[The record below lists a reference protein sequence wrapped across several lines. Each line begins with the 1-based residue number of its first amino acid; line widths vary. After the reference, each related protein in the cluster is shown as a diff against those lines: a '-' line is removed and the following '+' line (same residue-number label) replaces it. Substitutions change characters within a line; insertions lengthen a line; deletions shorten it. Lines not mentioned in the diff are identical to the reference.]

1 MDGLEQRLTS
11 LGAALDLPAAPNL
24 VPAVVATLPD
34 RRPRRH
40 RPARRTLAIALLAT
54 LAVAGGA
61 MAVPSTRHA
70 ILRVLGLRGVQI
82 ERVPRI
88 PPLPGGAKLG
98 LGRPVSLA
106 GAVRAVRFTALLPL
120 GPATAYLA
128 GDLAGGRLSLVVGR
142 ALIMEF
148 RGTAVPFVFKLL
160 GPGTT
165 ARQLRVNGGPGVYIS
180 GAPHEL
186 LIQELTGEV
195 KTDHFRLSGNVLLWQ
210 QGPVTVRIEGTPT
223 LSAAL
228 ALARSLR

>member
-11 LGAALDLPAAPNL
+11 LGAALDVPAAPNL
-24 VPAVVATLPD
+24 APAVVARLPD

-40 RPARRTLAIALLAT
+40 RPARRTVAIALLAT
-54 LAVAGGA
+54 LTVAGGA

-88 PPLPGGAKLG
+88 TSGPDGAKLG
-98 LGRPVSLA
+98 LGRPVPLA
-106 GAVRAVRFTALLPL
+106 GAVRAVRFAALLPP
-120 GPATAYLA
+120 GPARAYLA
-128 GDLAGGRLSLVVGR
+128 GDLPGGRLSLVVGR

-148 RGTAVPFVFKLL
+148 RGTAIPFVFKLL

-186 LIQELTGEV
+186 LIRSSTGV
-195 KTDHFRLSGNVLLWQ
+195 VQTDHVRISGNVLLWQ
-210 QGPVTVRIEGTPT
+210 QGPVTVRIEGAPT
-223 LSAAL
+223 LGAAL
-228 ALARSLR
+228 SLAQSLR